1 LKIVEVNNFKFIGTN
16 GRHTLIDVLYPE
28 KVENIPLIIFA
39 HGFKGFKDWGHFPL
53 IARKFAESG
62 FAILKF
68 NFSHNGGTIEQPI
81 DFPDLE
87 AFSKNNYIKEQQDL
101 SLILDWVSKG
111 QNLPISNWNRNN
123 IYLIGHSRGGSM
135 VTLKATHDK
144 RVKKVV
150 SWAAVSNLFDRLPSQ
165 EEIRKWKE
173 KGVRYIANT
182 RTNQQMPMKFQFVE
196 TLFKYKDELNIEAA
210 CKHSTIPQLI
220 IHGSND
226 EAVPVQMAY
235 DLKEWNPQAKLK
247 IIDGAGHTFGGKH
260 PWNKS
265 KLPKHT
271 LELLNETITFLKRD

>member
-1 LKIVEVNNFKFIGTN
+1 MKIVEVNNFKFIGTN

-111 QNLPISNWNRNN
+111 QNLPISNWN
-123 IYLIGHSRGGSM
+123 I
-135 VTLKATHDK
+135 LK
-144 RVKKVV
+144 
-150 SWAAVSNLFDRLPSQ
+150 P
-165 EEIRKWKE
+165 
-173 KGVRYIANT
+173 
-182 RTNQQMPMKFQFVE
+182 
-196 TLFKYKDELNIEAA
+196 
-210 CKHSTIPQLI
+210 
-220 IHGSND
+220 
-226 EAVPVQMAY
+226 
-235 DLKEWNPQAKLK
+235 
-247 IIDGAGHTFGGKH
+247 
-260 PWNKS
+260 
-265 KLPKHT
+265 
-271 LELLNETITFLKRD
+271 